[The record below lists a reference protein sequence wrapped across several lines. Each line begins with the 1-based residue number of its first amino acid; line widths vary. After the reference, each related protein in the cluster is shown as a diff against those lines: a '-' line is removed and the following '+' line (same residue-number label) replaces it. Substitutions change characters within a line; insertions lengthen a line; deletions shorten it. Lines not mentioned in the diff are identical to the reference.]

1 MQECKY
7 HHSNGWSGLTCAPK
21 ARFSD
26 QIGLMSYIKLYKW
39 QSRDWSL
46 SDSKIISVRILQRKN
61 TNRIYLYLYIYRTVD
76 QNVSQSAICKLE
88 NLENWWCHSVWV
100 QQPEHQEHGGRAE
113 AGCPLL
119 SGEQTLLP
127 LALFR
132 PSLDW
137 IVPTALVKEL
147 LIQMPAS
154 SGNTLPDIPRNNV
167 DPLSGHLLAQPS
179 WHIES
184 WASLVGSDGK
194 EPVCQCKS
202 PEFNPHVRSL
212 G

>member
-26 QIGLMSYIKLYKW
+26 QIGLMSYSKLYKW

-88 NLENWWCHSVWV
+88 NQEIRWYNSV
-100 QQPEHQEHGGRAE
+100 HE
-113 AGCPLL
+113 AQVLNYGTWFSCIKMAKGKERWMSQLREGCKFTLPPLF
-119 SGEQTLLP
+119 T
-127 LALFR
+127 
-132 PSLDW
+132 
-137 IVPTALVKEL
+137 
-147 LIQMPAS
+147 LIQV
-154 SGNTLPDIPRNNV
+154 LI
-167 DPLSGHLLAQPS
+167 
-179 WHIES
+179 
-184 WASLVGSDGK
+184 
-194 EPVCQCKS
+194 
-202 PEFNPHVRSL
+202 
-212 G
+212 